1 MQQKTGKGYEIHTIE
16 EFGTNGSML
25 AQMIDCVHHVRDDGN
40 GLHLPASRIKDV
52 FLYHKNLDMQFGYV
66 VNHSSDMTG
75 NVSNHGHKF
84 VIILI
89 TNFYLG
95 AKLEGI
101 EGSRNRPWIGS
112 FSLTASNME
121 KKEWKRTSLYLWGWV
136 VETVSTLHG
145 WQFRGNSGMQIT
157 QYSRISICNDVWYV
171 SSQPIPTIK

>member
-40 GLHLPASRIKDV
+40 GLHLPASHIKDV

-101 EGSRNRPWIGS
+101 EGSRNRP
-112 FSLTASNME
+112 
-121 KKEWKRTSLYLWGWV
+121 
-136 VETVSTLHG
+136 
-145 WQFRGNSGMQIT
+145 
-157 QYSRISICNDVWYV
+157 
-171 SSQPIPTIK
+171 